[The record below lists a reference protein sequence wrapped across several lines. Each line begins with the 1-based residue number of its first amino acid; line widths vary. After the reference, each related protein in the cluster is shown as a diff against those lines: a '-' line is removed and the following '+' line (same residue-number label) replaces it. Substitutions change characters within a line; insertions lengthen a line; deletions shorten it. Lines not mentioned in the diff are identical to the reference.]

1 MAKKFLGRD
10 AILAK
15 VDVQERELYVPEWE
29 TWVKVRGLTARER
42 DDYERSIM
50 VGKGKDRDVNLRNLR
65 AKLVVRSVVD
75 SAGQLLFSDA
85 DIEALGDKS
94 AAALERIFDVAR
106 DLSGLSEQDTEELLK
121 NSESGRPDD
130 SPFA

>member
-1 MAKKFLGRD
+1 MTKKFLGRD

-29 TWVKVRGLTARER
+29 TWVNVRGLTARER

-130 SPFA
+130 SPSA

>member
-1 MAKKFLGRD
+1 MGKKFLGRD
-10 AILAK
+10 AILAH
-15 VDVQERELYVPEWE
+15 VDVQERELYVPEWQ
-29 TWVKVRGLTARER
+29 TWVKIRGLTARER

-65 AKLVVRSVVD
+65 SKLVVRSVVD
-75 SAGQLLFSDA
+75 PAGQLLFSDA

-130 SPFA
+130 SPSA